1 MKRILYA
8 PDPPGGGGT
17 PPTPAIAPASGGG
30 SALSDLIKD
39 DDSPPAPPAPTPAAT
54 PDADKT
60 PPAAPAAP
68 KPPAAPPAPP
78 KPAPTPPRRPKPAP
92 PTPAEKALD
101 WKTAPEQFR
110 TAHEKLLQTKQAIE
124 TEYQQ
129 FKTTNATQQSEVQ
142 RKLADLEKKRYWT
155 PEDESKYA
163 SLERR
168 SKDIEAEL
176 YARDFEASP
185 QYKAEFTEKWN
196 EAYTDAVN
204 AVVSMEVTVKGDDG
218 EEKTRSATKR
228 DFESIRAL
236 TGDPSAQR
244 KLAKQLFGEDAD
256 IVLGHTRTLV
266 GIEKDAAKAVAA
278 KRGEYEANLKTYLE
292 NSQNV
297 SRAQHQASEAAEQ
310 DLIKTHP
317 QFFGDDPND
326 PKAGEALK
334 RGLEFVD
341 NSYSREATAKM
352 TPMQLAERAT
362 VLRYMAGAFP
372 RLCSTIKRLQADNAS
387 KDEELKKYRGTD
399 PGAGGDGPASAP
411 TDKKNEGTKSLEE
424 QLAALDD

>member
-1 MKRILYA
+1 
-8 PDPPGGGGT
+8 
-17 PPTPAIAPASGGG
+17 
-30 SALSDLIKD
+30 
-39 DDSPPAPPAPTPAAT
+39 
-54 PDADKT
+54 
-60 PPAAPAAP
+60 
-68 KPPAAPPAPP
+68 
-78 KPAPTPPRRPKPAP
+78 
-92 PTPAEKALD
+92 LD
-101 WKTAPEQFR
+101 WKTSPEQFR
-110 TAHEKLLQTKQAIE
+110 TAHEKTLQAKQAIE
-124 TEYQQ
+124 AEYTA
-129 FKTTNATQQSEVQ
+129 FKATSVMQQSDVQ
-142 RKLADLEKKRYWT
+142 RKLADLEKKRFWT
-155 PEDESKYA
+155 PEDEAKYA

-168 SKDIEAEL
+168 GKDIEAEL

-204 AVVSMEVTVKGDDG
+204 AVVSMEVTVRGDDG

-236 TGDPSAQR
+236 AGDPSAQR

-256 IVLGHTRTLV
+256 IVLGHTRALV
-266 GIEKDAAKAVAA
+266 GIEKDAAKAVTK
-278 KRGEYEANLKTYLE
+278 KRTEYESNLKTYLE

-297 SRAQHQASEAAEQ
+297 SRAQRQASEAAEQ

-317 QFFGDDPND
+317 QFFGDNPND
-326 PKAGEALK
+326 PKENEALK

-352 TPMQLAERAT
+352 NPMQLAERAT

-372 RLCSTIKRLQADNAS
+372 RLCATIKRLQADNTS
-387 KDEELKKYRGTD
+387 KDDELKKYRGAD
-399 PGAGGDGPASAP
+399 PGALGDSPASSP

-424 QLAALDD
+424 QLAALDE